1 MADTIDINDFSD
13 ALYKTISSEFKDVNK
28 KVNKGIERISR
39 DTKKIVQEK
48 SPVYKGNSKNL
59 EKGKYQK
66 NWEITTL
73 TRNGTSRKVVHN
85 KQYQL
90 VHLLELGHDLKKKN
104 GEKYGDAMPYPHV
117 EKAQEYANRETDKL
131 IAEVANDS

>member
-1 MADTIDINDFSD
+1 MADTIDITELSD
-13 ALYKTISSEFKDVNK
+13 SIYKIISSEFKDVNK

-48 SPVYKGNSKNL
+48 SPVYKGKSKKL

-66 NWEITTL
+66 SWEITTL
-73 TRNGTSRKVVHN
+73 TRNGTSRMVIHN

-90 VHLLELGHDLKKKN
+90 VHLLELGHDLKNKN
-104 GEKYGDAMPYPHV
+104 SIKYGEVKAYPHV
-117 EKAQEYANRETDKL
+117 EKAQEYVDSEADKL
-131 IAEVANDS
+131 LEEVAK

>member
-1 MADTIDINDFSD
+1 MADTIDITELSD
-13 ALYKTISSEFKDVNK
+13 SIYKIISSEFKDVNK
-28 KVNKGIERISR
+28 KVNKEIERISK

-48 SPVYKGNSKNL
+48 SPVYKGKSKNL

-73 TRNGTSRKVVHN
+73 TRNGTSRKVIHN

-90 VHLLELGHDLKKKN
+90 VHLLELGHDLKNKN
-104 GEKYGDAMPYPHV
+104 GIKYGDVKAYPHV
-117 EKAQEYANRETDKL
+117 KDAQEYAERETDKL
-131 IAEVANDS
+131 IEEVANDS

>member
-39 DTKKIVQEK
+39 DTKKMVQEK
-48 SPVYKGNSKNL
+48 SPVYKGKSKNL

-73 TRNGTSRKVVHN
+73 TRNGTSRKVIHN

-90 VHLLELGHDLKKKN
+90 VHLLELGHDLKNKN
-104 GEKYGDAMPYPHV
+104 SIKYGEVKAYPHV
-117 EKAQEYANRETDKL
+117 KDAQEYADREADKL